1 MIAVK
6 VIEDSVNATGNRLT
20 TLQLVYPRF
29 IHAELM
35 THRVFSR
42 NASSSRA
49 IPVKKMLEMVRNEPA
64 RPIHWGKNQPGMQAN
79 EQLTGDLLFKAQELW
94 HDAAVRAAE
103 IAERMMD
110 IGLHKQVANRILE
123 PFQHINVVLT
133 ATEFDNWDELRDHD
147 DADPNIH
154 ELARQIKAAR
164 NASKPTLLEYG
175 QWHLP
180 YITADDREAARLHVL
195 GSGEK
200 SIDADELRE
209 AVNELLCRISA
220 ARCCRV
226 SYLKHDGAVAS
237 IVEDLALCDRLAA
250 ARPIHAS
257 PFEHQATPM
266 PEAMPH
272 VIFYGGGDVEVKG
285 YVPEG
290 VSHIDVDGRAW
301 SGNFKGWIQSR
312 KLIEAS
318 FAS

>member
-1 MIAVK
+1 MIAAK
-6 VIEDSVNATGNRLT
+6 VIEDSISEAGDRLT
-20 TLQLVYPRF
+20 TLQLVYPRLV
-29 IHAELM
+29 HSELM

-49 IPVKKMLEMVRNEPA
+49 IPVKKMLDMVRSEPA
-64 RPIHWGKNQPGMQAN
+64 MPIHWGKNQPGMQAN
-79 EQLTGDLLFKAQELW
+79 EQLTGYALDEARKLWLL
-94 HDAAVRAAE
+94 AAE
-103 IAERMMD
+103 NAANVADEMMQ

-164 NASKPTLLEYG
+164 NASEPTLLEYG

-180 YITADDREAARLHVL
+180 YVSQEERIEMRDA
-195 GSGEK
+195 
-200 SIDADELRE
+200 IDNLR
-209 AVNELLCRISA
+209 AISA

-226 SYLKHDGAVAS
+226 SYLKHDGTKSS
-237 IVEDLALCDRLAA
+237 IEEDLALCDRLAA

-266 PEAMPH
+266 PEVEPQ
-272 VIFYGGGDVEVKG
+272 VYFNGGGDVEVKG

-290 VSHIDVDGRAW
+290 VSHIDMDGYAW

-312 KLIEAS
+312 KLLEAR
-318 FAS
+318 FA